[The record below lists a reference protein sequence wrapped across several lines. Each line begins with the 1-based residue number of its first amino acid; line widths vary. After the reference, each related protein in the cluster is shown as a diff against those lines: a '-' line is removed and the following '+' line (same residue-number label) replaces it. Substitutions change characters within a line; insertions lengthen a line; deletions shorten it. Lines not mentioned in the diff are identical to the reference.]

1 MGVIEEIVEFYSRY
15 DLKDALDA
23 DENVADENRL
33 LPAMNKIWPF
43 LVSCF
48 KSGNQLVSIASTLLG
63 YIFCESMHHNICYT
77 VNFIYFP

>member
-1 MGVIEEIVEFYSRY
+1 MEAAYKDEKHTMGVIEEIVELYSRH

-48 KSGNQLVSIASTLLG
+48 KSGNQLVSVVLPHLV
-63 YIFCESMHHNICYT
+63 IFW
-77 VNFIYFP
+77 